1 MPNRSMDGRIAIEGS
16 LARWL
21 RAPGIAA
28 EKIKPETRRRD
39 ERTTPKLP
47 QDGRSMERQKYCVY
61 NQTSE
66 CFLSLGVTLA
76 GDALSHV
83 REILRKRPQMFD
95 DGHWVLGPK
104 SIHTLGLF
112 SPRDLV
118 YLDADYRVVDVVES
132 LPLFRMAR
140 MKAGVASMLALPIH
154 TIYTSQTQVGNQLVI
169 CVAEEMEFRLRSMPR
184 QAAVESGEMAA
195 DNLRFMTDGRPSDVS
210 RRRTKLQHGPRLA
223 AYDSSGAALSVQGIR
238 DISAS
243 GLYLMTD
250 ERWPLG
256 TRVALTLQ
264 KTDAPEETAQP
275 PVVVQLR
282 VTRWGG
288 DGIALAF
295 VQPETQSRERLA
307 AIGR

>member
-1 MPNRSMDGRIAIEGS
+1 
-16 LARWL
+16 
-21 RAPGIAA
+21 
-28 EKIKPETRRRD
+28 
-39 ERTTPKLP
+39 
-47 QDGRSMERQKYCVY
+47 MERQKYCVY

-76 GDALSHV
+76 GGALAHV

-95 DGHWVLGPK
+95 DGHWVVRPK

-118 YLDADYRVVDVVES
+118 YLDANHRVVDVVES
-132 LPLFRMAR
+132 LPLLRMVR
-140 MKAGVASMLALPIH
+140 MKTGVASLLALPIH

-184 QAAVESGEMAA
+184 QATGEPGETAA
-195 DNLRFMTDGRPSDVS
+195 YHLRSITCGRPSDVS
-210 RRRTKLQHGPRLA
+210 RRRTKLQYRPRLA
-223 AYDSSGAALSVQGIR
+223 AYDSSGAALNVQGIR

-264 KTDAPEETAQP
+264 KADAPEEMALP
-275 PVVVQLR
+275 PIVVQLR
-282 VTRWGG
+282 VARWGG
-288 DGIALAF
+288 DGIGLAF
-295 VQPETQSRERLA
+295 VQPETQSRERVA